1 MQKFNIQVGIMHG
14 FRPFLFQHNDSMPV
28 FYHSSS
34 FGVLQDI
41 ALFKSLGWIARIIL
55 LKWSYY
61 DFEFAMSFLN
71 TFTENVRLFPNKV
84 ALEFIDPPLQRVT
97 YAELDQLVAQTAGY
111 LQSLGL
117 QPGDRV
123 ALQLSKSLEFILVHL
138 ATIRLGAI
146 TLPLNLAYPP
156 DEVEYFLSDSGAKL
170 FFALES
176 AKGKIQS
183 ILPRL
188 PELQK
193 SVLLDPGSPD
203 RFQTLITSYH
213 LPGSPHEAANLSDTA
228 VIIYTSG
235 TTGRPK
241 GAEITHGNLSSNLE
255 SLHEAWGW
263 QSEDILLHVLPIFH
277 VHGLFVALH
286 GALHA
291 GATTLLMR
299 EFDARRTLQMLAAG
313 QCTVF
318 MAVPTIHQRLLD
330 VPDAGQFDLSRV
342 RLITSGSDRLPDE
355 IFAGFQQ
362 AFGYTLL
369 ERYGMTETGMN
380 CSNPLNG
387 ERRLGSVGLPLAGV
401 EVRVVNPENDQ
412 SLPDGEIGEVQLRGP
427 NIFKGYWKQPH
438 KTTESFT
445 ADGWFRTGD
454 LGFREP
460 DGYLTLCGRSKDLI
474 ISGGLNIYPPEVER
488 VLAEH
493 PSVAAC
499 AVIGCPDREW
509 GESVTAVVVVYGGES
524 VSSADLIAFCRER
537 LAPYKSPKSIVFKE
551 DLPRNAMG
559 KVQKTELRKIVCS
572 K

>member
-1 MQKFNIQVGIMHG
+1 
-14 FRPFLFQHNDSMPV
+14 L
-28 FYHSSS
+28 
-34 FGVLQDI
+34 
-41 ALFKSLGWIARIIL
+41 
-55 LKWSYY
+55 
-61 DFEFAMSFLN
+61 
-71 TFTENVRLFPNKV
+71 
-84 ALEFIDPPLQRVT
+84 
-97 YAELDQLVAQTAGY
+97 
-111 LQSLGL
+111 
-117 QPGDRV
+117 
-123 ALQLSKSLEFILVHL
+123 HL

-156 DEVEYFLSDSGAKL
+156 DEIEYFLHDSGAKL
-170 FFALES
+170 FFTLRASKE
-176 AKGKIQS
+176 KIQS

-188 PELQK
+188 PELQQCIF
-193 SVLLDPGSPD
+193 LDPSNSEQ
-203 RFQTLITSYH
+203 FESLITKYQ
-213 LPGSPHEAANLSDTA
+213 LPGGFDAERLDHRGNDDTA

-241 GAEITHGNLSSNLE
+241 GAEITHGNLISNLE
-255 SLHEAWGW
+255 ALHHAWGW
-263 QSEDILLHVLPIFH
+263 QADDVLLHVLPIFH

-299 EFDARRTLQMLAAG
+299 EFDARRTLQMLASG
-313 QCTVF
+313 ECSVF

-330 VPDAGQFDLSRV
+330 VPDASQFDLSRV

-355 IFAGFQQ
+355 VFISFQQ
-362 AFGYTLL
+362 TFHHTLL

-380 CSNPLNG
+380 CSNPLRG
-387 ERRLGSVGLPLAGV
+387 ERRLGSVGLPLSRV

-412 SLPDGEIGEVQLRGP
+412 TLPVGEIGEIQLRGP
-427 NIFKGYWKQPH
+427 NVFKGYWKQPQ
-438 KTTESFT
+438 KTAESFT
-445 ADGWFRTGD
+445 SDGWFRTGD

-499 AVIGCPDREW
+499 AVIGCPDRQW
-509 GESVTAVVVVYGGES
+509 GERVTAVAVLNRGES

-537 LAPYKSPKSIVFKE
+537 LAPYKSPKSIIFRDE
-551 DLPRNAMG
+551 LPRNAMG
-559 KVQKTELRKIVCS
+559 KVQKAELRKTVCVDDS
-572 K
+572 

>member
-1 MQKFNIQVGIMHG
+1 V
-14 FRPFLFQHNDSMPV
+14 
-28 FYHSSS
+28 
-34 FGVLQDI
+34 
-41 ALFKSLGWIARIIL
+41 
-55 LKWSYY
+55 
-61 DFEFAMSFLN
+61 
-71 TFTENVRLFPNKV
+71 
-84 ALEFIDPPLQRVT
+84 
-97 YAELDQLVAQTAGY
+97 
-111 LQSLGL
+111 
-117 QPGDRV
+117 
-123 ALQLSKSLEFILVHL
+123 
-138 ATIRLGAI
+138 RLGAI

-156 DEVEYFLSDSGAKL
+156 DELKYFLADSGTKL

-176 AKGKIQS
+176 SKEKIQT
-183 ILPRL
+183 IL
-188 PELQK
+188 PEL
-193 SVLLDPGSPD
+193 PD
-203 RFQTLITSYH
+203 LEECIFLNLTEPDQFNSLTLAPHASAGVTNYQLPAGFDTPLSFDTSEKNTRSTQPAEQLPITNSQ
-213 LPGSPHEAANLSDTA
+213 DTA

-241 GAEITHGNLSSNLE
+241 GAEITHGNLTANLDA
-255 SLHEAWGW
+255 LYTAWGW
-263 QSEDILLHVLPIFH
+263 RPDDVLLHVLPIFH

-299 EFDARRTLQMLAAG
+299 EFNARKTLQMLADG

-330 VPDAGQFDLSRV
+330 VPDANQFDLSHV

-355 IFAGFQQ
+355 AFTGFQQ
-362 AFGYTLL
+362 TFGYTLL

-387 ERRLGSVGLPLAGV
+387 ERRIGSVGLPLPGV
-401 EVRVVNPENDQ
+401 EVRIVNPEDNQ

-438 KTTESFT
+438 KTAESFS

-454 LGFREP
+454 LGFLEP

-499 AVIGCPDREW
+499 AVIGCADREW
-509 GESVTAVVVVYGGES
+509 GERVTAVVVLNETGS
-524 VSSADLIAFCRER
+524 VTSEELIRFCRER
-537 LAPYKSPKSIVFKE
+537 LAPYKSPKSIVFRD

-559 KVQKTELRKIVCS
+559 KVQKAELRKTVCPD
-572 K
+572 

>member
-1 MQKFNIQVGIMHG
+1 
-14 FRPFLFQHNDSMPV
+14 
-28 FYHSSS
+28 
-34 FGVLQDI
+34 
-41 ALFKSLGWIARIIL
+41 
-55 LKWSYY
+55 
-61 DFEFAMSFLN
+61 MSFLN
-71 TFTENVRLFPNKV
+71 SFTENVHLYPDKI

-97 YAELDQLVAQTAGY
+97 YAELDQLLAQTAIY
-111 LQSLGL
+111 LQNLGVR
-117 QPGDRV
+117 PGDRV
-123 ALQLSKSLEFILVHL
+123 ALQLTKSLEFILLHL
-138 ATIRLGAI
+138 ATLQVGAI

-156 DEVEYFLSDSGAKL
+156 DEIEYFLSDSGAKL

-176 AKGKIQS
+176 AREKIQS

-188 PELQK
+188 PELEGCIFLNPAIPEQFE
-193 SVLLDPGSPD
+193 S
-203 RFQTLITSYH
+203 LITNYQ
-213 LPGSPHEAANLSDTA
+213 LPPILDRDLTATLQPTLTTVDPQDTA

-241 GAEITHGNLSSNLE
+241 GAEITHGNLLSNLQA
-255 SLHEAWGW
+255 LHEAWGW
-263 QSEDILLHVLPIFH
+263 QPEDVLLHVLPIFH

-299 EFDARRTLQMLAAG
+299 EFDGRRTLQMLASG
-313 QCTVF
+313 QCSVF

-330 VPDAGQFDLSRV
+330 VPGASEYDLSRV

-355 IFAGFQQ
+355 VFTGFQQ
-362 AFGYTLL
+362 TFHYTLL

-380 CSNPLNG
+380 CSNPLRG
-387 ERRLGSVGLPLAGV
+387 ERKLGSVGLPLSGV

-412 SLPDGEIGEVQLRGP
+412 TLPQGEIGEVQLRGP
-427 NIFKGYWKQPH
+427 NVFKGYWKQPR
-438 KTTESFT
+438 KTVESFT

-493 PSVAAC
+493 PAVAAS

-509 GESVTAVVVVYGGES
+509 GERVTGVVVLNRGES
-524 VSSADLIAFCRER
+524 VSGVDLIAFCRER
-537 LAPYKSPKSIVFKE
+537 LAPYKSPKSIVFK
-551 DLPRNAMG
+551 
-559 KVQKTELRKIVCS
+559 
-572 K
+572 